1 MKKLFLS
8 MMLMALPLLVCA
20 YDCQVD
26 GIYYNLNRYDKTAEV
41 TYQMFDNGIYKTD
54 YSSSE

>member
-1 MKKLFLS
+1 
-8 MMLMALPLLVCA
+8 MLVSA
-20 YDCQVD
+20 YEVEVD